1 MVLIGSFTSSPR
13 RMPHHTCPNLGKA
26 SFGSGLP
33 PATIEHVLG
42 RISPIGEYIRFIKA
56 YVSNQNPGYAKAVEI
71 FSQSFSVTPSLR
83 ATEYQLAVKYS
94 SI

>member
-1 MVLIGSFTSSPR
+1 MVHNSMQL
-13 RMPHHTCPNLGKA
+13 LGQIWMQIN
-26 SFGSGLP
+26 SLQF
-33 PATIEHVLG
+33 ELG
-42 RISPIGEYIRFIKA
+42 PSPIPALAIGEHIRFIKA
-56 YVSNQNPGYAKAVEI
+56 YVSNQNPGYTKAVEI